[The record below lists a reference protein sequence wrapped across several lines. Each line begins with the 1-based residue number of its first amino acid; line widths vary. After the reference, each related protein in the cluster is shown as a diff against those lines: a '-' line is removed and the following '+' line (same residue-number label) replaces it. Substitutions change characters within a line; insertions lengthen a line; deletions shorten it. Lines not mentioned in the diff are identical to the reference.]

1 MSQYPHLN
9 STYISPR
16 LQSALCQI
24 GSHAITTI
32 IAPMGYGKSTAVK
45 WWQQHEARQIPDAC
59 ILRQLVATD
68 SKADFWDGFC
78 RTLRRWPTLAAR
90 RPDTK
95 TRRSSSGRP
104 PRRMRAS
111 SRSPAPG

>member
-16 LQSALCQI
+16 LQAALGQI

-45 WWQQHEARQIPDAC
+45 
-59 ILRQLVATD
+59 
-68 SKADFWDGFC
+68 
-78 RTLRRWPTLAAR
+78 
-90 RPDTK
+90 
-95 TRRSSSGRP
+95 
-104 PRRMRAS
+104 
-111 SRSPAPG
+111 

>member
-78 RTLRRWPTLAAR
+78 STLRRWPALAAQL
-90 RPDTK
+90 
-95 TRRSSSGRP
+95 
-104 PRRMRAS
+104 RALLTVQFHADN
-111 SRSPAPG
+111 APIPL

>member
-59 ILRQLVATD
+59 ILRQLVDA
-68 SKADFWDGFC
+68 C
-78 RTLRRWPTLAAR
+78 RAAAR
-90 RPDTK
+90 AGL
-95 TRRSSSGRP
+95 SGG
-104 PRRMRAS
+104 AACAVS
-111 SRSPAPG
+111 AV